1 MFAVIAMSDAAAS
14 TRSMLLDKTAI
25 SLSSVCALHC
35 LLLPV
40 GLALLPPLAT
50 MPFGHESFH
59 QVLIFLILP
68 LSLIA
73 LTLGCKRHRQWQVFA
88 VGLVGCG
95 VLLIIAAVGHDFM
108 GETVEKVATVIGSCL
123 VAVGHL
129 INFRRCRQIDCEH

>member
-1 MFAVIAMSDAAAS
+1 MSDASVS

-25 SLSSVCALHC
+25 SLSAVCVLHC

-40 GLALLPPLAT
+40 GLALLPSLAT

-95 VLLIIAAVGHDFM
+95 VLLITAAVGHDFM
-108 GETVEKVATVIGSCL
+108 GETAEKVATVIGSCL

>member
-1 MFAVIAMSDAAAS
+1 MSDASVS

-25 SLSSVCALHC
+25 SLSAVCVLHC

-40 GLALLPPLAT
+40 GLALLPSLAT
-50 MPFGHESFH
+50 MPLGHESFH
-59 QVLIFLILP
+59 QGLIFLILP
-68 LSLIA
+68 SSFIA
-73 LTLGCKRHRQWQVFA
+73 LTLGCKRHGQWQVFA

-95 VLLIIAAVGHDFM
+95 VLLITAAVGHDFM

-123 VAVGHL
+123 VAAGHL

>member
-1 MFAVIAMSDAAAS
+1 MSDASVS
-14 TRSMLLDKTAI
+14 TRRILLDKTAI
-25 SLSSVCALHC
+25 SLSAVCVLHC

-40 GLALLPPLAT
+40 GLALLPSLAT

-59 QVLIFLILP
+59 QGLIFLILP
-68 LSLIA
+68 SSFIA
-73 LTLGCKRHRQWQVFA
+73 LALGCKRHGQWQVFA

-95 VLLIIAAVGHDFM
+95 VLLITAAVGHDFM